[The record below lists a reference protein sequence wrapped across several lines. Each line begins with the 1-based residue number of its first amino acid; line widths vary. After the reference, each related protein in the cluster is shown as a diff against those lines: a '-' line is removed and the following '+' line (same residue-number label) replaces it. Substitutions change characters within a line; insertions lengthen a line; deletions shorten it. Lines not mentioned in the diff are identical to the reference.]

1 MTKYI
6 VKVGAYY
13 ISKLKPNS
21 ITFDGRKKKALL
33 LDNHYCQAWNLAHMF
48 HGELIKIKSI
58 DKKEGEKNM
67 RYTELE
73 LKIIK
78 SIGSFLN
85 YDDLESNLDDNAT
98 YFTMSDID
106 IESKILRGVLSNLE
120 QIGLIFKDYV
130 GESMFA
136 VTNSGVIFAVTN
148 FGVKE
153 YYRIYR

>member
-1 MTKYI
+1 MKKYM

-13 ISKLKPNS
+13 ISKIKPNS

-67 RYTELE
+67 KYTELE
-73 LKIIK
+73 LKAIK

-106 IESKILRGVLSNLE
+106 IESKILRGVLSSLE
-120 QIGLIFKDYV
+120 QKGLIYKEFI
-130 GESMFA
+130 GEPL
-136 VTNSGVIFAVTN
+136 FAVTN

-153 YYRIYR
+153 YYRIFENKYKI

>member
-1 MTKYI
+1 MKKYI

-21 ITFDGRKKKALL
+21 ITFDGRKKKTLL

-67 RYTELE
+67 KYTELE

-106 IESKILRGVLSNLE
+106 IESKILRGVLSSLE
-120 QIGLIFKDYV
+120 QKGLIYKEFI
-130 GESMFA
+130 GEPL
-136 VTNSGVIFAVTN
+136 FAVTN

-153 YYRIYR
+153 YYRIFENKYKI